1 MSLPKAMS
9 QKNNESYGSDRN
21 HDCDN
26 SGDSEI
32 SLKFLMFLM
41 LVKVVYAKY

>member
-1 MSLPKAMS
+1 MTLPKAMS
-9 QKNNESYGSDRN
+9 QKNDESHGSDRN
-21 HDCDN
+21 HDGDN

-41 LVKVVYAKY
+41 LVKVVYTQY